1 MDDFECEPITAQQ
14 NRVRPGQGEWL
25 PIERE
30 TEFDSDTPDDRSGQS
45 NDQSERGP
53 FTQSQTQASSRDNT
67 PSRWATVQNWTP
79 EIIACLFVLAAL
91 FAMVS
96 TARYFNSK
104 PLPRWHLHISI
115 NALYSVFASIFEGL
129 LLFVLVSVLLQTQW
143 HWFAGRKRSLYDVVR
158 FNDASR
164 GALGAFIWLGTKRLQ
179 QPLTAFAS
187 IVVILALGSNT
198 FIQQLINSKDCNV
211 DLPGNATILRT
222 NLFNPKTM
230 HIEAGPWNYPS
241 TQEMTALLS
250 GLLSSPNDVEVGCST
265 GNCTFSTMYSTLGY
279 CSTCT
284 DISDRLQ
291 FDGDCTET
299 NCTIVS
305 SLPSGLSISSAG
317 NKALNLM
324 AMSGVKGSGS
334 EYEILVGR
342 NSLTEAHLDPDGQ
355 VKNTVCENTGPD
367 APWLCRGYG
376 AASCTLSACIR
387 TYNATVSAGR
397 LEETL
402 IQSSPPD
409 VRWDWNEASNEFAAV
424 IDTNCITIDEASH
437 LRDANYTWN
446 STSRYIAYNSPLWG
460 SKTQAFG
467 GFGGW
472 IPAPNSSFP
481 QSMATHDCLYIL
493 SPYFISGFDKFF
505 ISTNVF
511 AGTLSATY
519 HDEGASLGPFN
530 GSQVLQNFY
539 NNSYIDLYTINVIF
553 KNAAT
558 TFTNHIRQNGN
569 ANYSHFSNGI
579 ISHYATCV
587 SVDWPWIALP
597 AVLAACTIVLL
608 VLVIIKTKTDG
619 SPAWKGSPLP
629 VIFQGPV
636 GSEWLRKQRDKSFS
650 LFGQNGLLDVERME
664 RMAKGIQVQLKKD
677 GGELGLC
684 MVKDWTEMRDYEG
697 LEDEL
702 PTIRLEVMTALS
714 PIDMGLSVEE
724 RLE

>member
-14 NRVRPGQGEWL
+14 NRVRSGQGDWL
-25 PIERE
+25 PIEHE
-30 TEFDSDTPDDRSGQS
+30 TEFDNDTPDDRSGQ
-45 NDQSERGP
+45 
-53 FTQSQTQASSRDNT
+53 SSRDNT
-67 PSRWATVQNWTP
+67 PSRWATGQNWTP
-79 EIIACLFVLAAL
+79 EIIACIFILAAL
-91 FAMVS
+91 FAMVA
-96 TARYFNSK
+96 TARYFNNK
-104 PLPRWHLHISI
+104 PLPRWRLHISI
-115 NALYSVFASIFEGL
+115 NALYSVFASIFEGF
-129 LLFVLVSVLLQTQW
+129 LLFVLVSVLSQTQW
-143 HWFAGRKRSLYDVVR
+143 HWFAGQKRSLYDVVR

-187 IVVILALGSNT
+187 IVIILALGSNT
-198 FIQQLINSKDCNV
+198 FIQQLINSKDCSI

-222 NLFNPKTM
+222 NLFNPKTT
-230 HIEAGPWNYPS
+230 HIEAGPWNYPN
-241 TQEMTALLS
+241 TQEMTALVS
-250 GLLSSPNDVEVGCST
+250 GLLSSPNDVEVGCSS

-305 SLPSGLSISSAG
+305 RLPSGLSISFAG
-317 NKALNLM
+317 NRELNLM
-324 AMSGVKGSGS
+324 AMSGVEGSRS

-342 NSLTEAHLDPDGQ
+342 NSLTEAHLDPNGQ
-355 VKNTVCENTGPD
+355 VKNIGCENTGPD

-402 IQSSPPD
+402 IQNSPPY
-409 VRWDWNEASNEFAAV
+409 VGWDWNEASNEFAAV
-424 IDTNCITIDEASH
+424 IDTNCITVDEVKQ
-437 LRDANYTWN
+437 LRAANYTWN
-446 STSRYIAYNSPLWG
+446 STSRYIAYNSTLW
-460 SKTQAFG
+460 SSETQAFG
-467 GFGGW
+467 GW
-472 IPAPNSSFP
+472 IPTPNSSFP
-481 QSMATHDCLYIL
+481 QSMATHDCVYIL

-505 ISTNVF
+505 MNNSVF
-511 AGTLSATY
+511 AGTLSATPL
-519 HDEGASLGPFN
+519 DESAGLGPFN

-539 NNSYIDLYTINVIF
+539 NNSYCDLDTINAIF
-553 KNAAT
+553 QNAAT

-569 ANYSHFSNGI
+569 ANYSHFANGT

-587 SVDWPWIALP
+587 SVHWPWIALP

-608 VLVIIKTKTDG
+608 VLVIVKTEMDG
-619 SPAWKGSPLP
+619 LPAWKGSLLP

-650 LFGQNGLLDVERME
+650 LFGQDGLLDVERIE
-664 RMAKGIQVQLKKD
+664 RMAKGIRVQLKKD
-677 GGELGLC
+677 GGEPGLC
-684 MVKDWTEMRDYEG
+684 VVKDWTEMRDYEG
-697 LEDEL
+697 LEDGL
-702 PTIRLEVMTALS
+702 PGLEVMTALS
-714 PIDMGLSVEE
+714 PIDMGLSVRE
-724 RLE
+724 RSE